1 MMGRRAVSEKRRR
14 TILYQILKEILV
26 AFILINETKMLK

>member
-1 MMGRRAVSEKRRR
+1 MMGRRAVSEKRR

-26 AFILINETKMLK
+26 AFSLINETKMLK